1 MDDRKKSDNHNEDQK
16 KVAVEIIKPLHP
28 IKEKVSGSGGPS
40 PEMLAKAQAAISK
53 MSDDYPGW
61 AIQDVETL
69 EKLIQDATPGV
80 GNGREKMHDA
90 FKLAHDMR
98 GQGGSFGFP
107 LMTRIANSFCRFVE
121 GLKEVDEGALG
132 ICMAHVN
139 AMRAIL
145 QNNVR
150 GTGGPIGDQIAD
162 GLELAVKRYS
172 DKLK

>member
-1 MDDRKKSDNHNEDQK
+1 
-16 KVAVEIIKPLHP
+16 
-28 IKEKVSGSGGPS
+28 
-40 PEMLAKAQAAISK
+40 MLAKAQAAIAK

-61 AIQDVETL
+61 AMDDVNNL
-69 EKLIQDATPGV
+69 EKLIQDVEPGS
-80 GNGREKMHDA
+80 GTGREQLRDA

-107 LMTRIANSFCRFVE
+107 LMTRIANSFCRFAE
-121 GLKEVDEGALG
+121 GLDTIDQGALE

-145 QNNVR
+145 QNDVR
-150 GTGGPIGDQIAD
+150 GTGGPIGAQIAD
-162 GLELAVKRYS
+162 GLELAVQKYT